1 MVGVVHDLDRN
12 PSGRAD
18 TARMSLDYPPA
29 RANATEVP
37 AAYRDLRG
45 SCPVAPVRFP
55 SGDHGYLVSR
65 YEDVRRILG
74 DPDFS
79 RAATVLPEAP
89 KLTRLPFDPGG
100 LFTLDGPEHTRLRAL
115 VAREFTPRR
124 TVALQPLLT
133 AAADRLVDGLVA
145 TGPKADLIG
154 HYAFPLPAF
163 VICELLGVPFADRD
177 TFQAWSDQVLSL
189 TAPSPEAR
197 AALLAYLGGLVAEK
211 RRSPGEDLLSALALG
226 GLDER
231 ELLTMAVTL
240 LLAGHETTAGVIGTS
255 VLTLLLR
262 PEGLAAVPDEGEAL
276 DALVEELLRYNPVGD
291 GGPLRVTLRDVEI
304 AGTPVPRNSAVIASI
319 CSADRDE
326 SVFPDPDLFDPSRT
340 GRPHL
345 AFGQGPHYCLG
356 ASLARAELR
365 TAISVLARRVP
376 GLRLAVPVEELRMHS
391 GLLVNRLVELPVTW

>member
-1 MVGVVHDLDRN
+1 MSVEAAASQPDS
-12 PSGRAD
+12 PSEPVLA
-18 TARMSLDYPPA
+18 YPPA
-29 RANATEVP
+29 RASATEVP
-37 AAYRDLRG
+37 AAYRELRAT
-45 SCPVAPVRFP
+45 CPVAHVRFP

-79 RAATVLPEAP
+79 RAATVLPQAP

-100 LFTLDGPEHTRLRAL
+100 LFTLDGPEHTRLRSL
-115 VAREFTPRR
+115 VAKEFNPRR
-124 TVALQPLLT
+124 TAALQPLLDE
-133 AAADRLVDGLVA
+133 AADRLVDGLVGA
-145 TGPKADLIG
+145 GPGADLIS
-154 HYAFPLPAF
+154 HFAFPLPTF

-177 TFQAWSDQVLSL
+177 TFQSWSDQVLSL

-197 AALLAYLGGLVAEK
+197 AALLSYLGGLVAAK
-211 RRSPGEDLLSALALG
+211 RRAPGDDLLSALALG

-262 PEGLAAVPDEGEAL
+262 AEGLRAVPADADGDADAF
-276 DALVEELLRYNPVGD
+276 DALVDELLRYNPVGD

-304 AGTPVPRNSAVIASI
+304 AGTFVPRNSAVIASI

-326 SVFPDPDLFDPSRT
+326 SVFPDPDRFDASRD

-356 ASLARAELR
+356 APLARAELR
-365 TAISVLARRVP
+365 TALSALARRLP
-376 GLRLAVPVEELRMHS
+376 GLRLAVPVDELRMHS

>member
-1 MVGVVHDLDRN
+1 MSLEAA
-12 PSGRAD
+12 PSSTEAEPGLV
-18 TARMSLDYPPA
+18 LDYPPA
-29 RANATEVP
+29 RASATEVP
-37 AAYRDLRG
+37 AAYRELRA

-100 LFTLDGPEHTRLRAL
+100 LFTLDGPEHARLRAL
-115 VAREFTPRR
+115 VAGEFNPRR
-124 TVALQPLLT
+124 TAALQPLLDE
-133 AAADRLVDGLVA
+133 AADRLVDGLVA
-145 TGPKADLIG
+145 AGPGADLIR
-154 HYAFPLPAF
+154 HLAFPLPAF

-177 TFQAWSDQVLSL
+177 AFQSWSDQVLSL

-197 AALLAYLGGLVAEK
+197 AALLAYLGGLVAAK
-211 RRSPGEDLLSALALG
+211 RRDPGDDLLSALALG
-226 GLDER
+226 GLDEH

-262 PEGLAAVPDEGEAL
+262 PEGLAVVPPGGEAL
-276 DALVEELLRYNPVGD
+276 GTLVEELLRYNPVGD

-304 AGTPVPRNSAVIASI
+304 AGTLVPRNSAVIASI

-326 SVFPDPDLFDPSRT
+326 SVFPDPDRFDPGRE

-365 TAISVLARRVP
+365 TAIGVLARRLP
-376 GLRLAVPVEELRMHS
+376 GLRLAVPAERLRMHS
-391 GLLVNRLVELPVTW
+391 GLLVNRLVELPVAW